1 MSICNE
7 KKYANDVLRHGFI
20 SEVLPRLLGISGYV
34 QIPTVKIKRNLPQ
47 LWYMKWSQYVNS
59 QPFKIFLILQY
70 YGMCSADQLARH
82 SDYVHGRAFSIYQFT
97 QTLYYLERMS
107 HTDFLICEKS
117 SPLMSIL
124 SMFSLL

>member
-47 LWYMKWSQYVNS
+47 LWY
-59 QPFKIFLILQY
+59 
-70 YGMCSADQLARH
+70 
-82 SDYVHGRAFSIYQFT
+82 IYQCTPFPVKET
-97 QTLYYLERMS
+97 IRGT
-107 HTDFLICEKS
+107 I
-117 SPLMSIL
+117 IV
-124 SMFSLL
+124 

>member
-47 LWYMKWSQYVNS
+47 LWYMTCTELVSFQ
-59 QPFKIFLILQY
+59 IFE
-70 YGMCSADQLARH
+70 S
-82 SDYVHGRAFSIYQFT
+82 
-97 QTLYYLERMS
+97 
-107 HTDFLICEKS
+107 K
-117 SPLMSIL
+117 
-124 SMFSLL
+124 

>member
-47 LWYMKWSQYVNS
+47 LWYI
-59 QPFKIFLILQY
+59 KIKTIRQS
-70 YGMCSADQLARH
+70 GTSVR
-82 SDYVHGRAFSIYQFT
+82 I
-97 QTLYYLERMS
+97 
-107 HTDFLICEKS
+107 
-117 SPLMSIL
+117 
-124 SMFSLL
+124 

>member
-47 LWYMKWSQYVNS
+47 LWYICIMLFPQISQY
-59 QPFKIFLILQY
+59 F
-70 YGMCSADQLARH
+70 
-82 SDYVHGRAFSIYQFT
+82 
-97 QTLYYLERMS
+97 
-107 HTDFLICEKS
+107 DFRTRRY
-117 SPLMSIL
+117 
-124 SMFSLL
+124 